1 LQGLASDL
9 VINAVKPFRHT
20 RVTFTIGPATESEAQ
35 LEAII
40 KAGANVVRLN
50 MAHADHAWVR
60 TIVARVREVSR
71 RLKKE
76 LAVMMDIKGPEIRTG
91 ARKEP
96 TQLAEGQVVD
106 VAGSEATPAEGGILL
121 IPTNYPKMI
130 AAVPVGGIVLVDNGL
145 IQLRVL
151 EQKPDRLR
159 CRVEQPG
166 PLGSRR
172 HINLPGVKVDLPAL
186 TDKDRADVAVGCE
199 VGVDY
204 YALSFVREAAD
215 VLALR
220 TLLAQHESKAL
231 IVSKIEDQSAIEHLG
246 SILQATDA
254 LMVARGDLGIEIP
267 YETLPLVQRKAVAM
281 AIAARKPV
289 IVATHM
295 LESMIQAPVPTR
307 AEVTDVSNAVLEMAD
322 SVMLSGETTTGKHP
336 IRCVDV
342 MTRIAVTT
350 EHELPRVLSPE
361 QPNETPKVKLL
372 RAAAGL
378 AQDLGN
384 TGIIAFTRN
393 GDVPRTLASLRP
405 IGCPIYAFMEEEH
418 VHRKMSLLWGVES
431 FQMKFEPKAEDN
443 ITLALIRLRD
453 EGHAVPGQMLVIV
466 TNVILGPTVID
477 SVQLRAVPALEAPKG

>member
-1 LQGLASDL
+1 MASDL
-9 VINAVKPFRHT
+9 LIKDVKPFRHT
-20 RVTFTIGPATESEAQ
+20 RITFTIGPATESEAQ

-60 TIVARVREVSR
+60 AIVARVREVSL

-91 ARKEP
+91 ARKES
-96 TQLAEGQVVD
+96 TQLIIDQIVD
-106 VAGSEATPAEGGILL
+106 VTGSETAQSEGDILV

-130 AAVPVGGIVLVDNGL
+130 AAVPVGGVVLVDNGL

-151 EQKPDRLR
+151 EQRKDRLR
-159 CRVEQPG
+159 CKVEQPG

-199 VGVDY
+199 VGVDF

-215 VLALR
+215 VHALR
-220 TLLAQHESKAL
+220 ALLAQHSSHAH
-231 IVSKIEDQSAIEHLG
+231 IISKIEDQSAIAHLG
-246 SILQATDA
+246 SILEATDA

-267 YETLPLVQRKAVAM
+267 YETLPLVQRQAVAM
-281 AIAARKPV
+281 AIARRKPV

-295 LESMIQAPVPTR
+295 LESMIHAPVPTR

-342 MTRIAVTT
+342 MTRIATTT
-350 EHELPRVLSPE
+350 ERELPRVLSAE
-361 QPNETPKVKLL
+361 QLNETAKVKLL

-393 GDVPRTLASLRP
+393 GDVPRTLSSLRT
-405 IGCPIYAFMEEEH
+405 IGCPIYAFMEEIA

-443 ITLALIRLRD
+443 ITLALERLRD
-453 EGHAVPGQMLVIV
+453 EGLCEPGQVLVIV

-477 SVQLRAVPALEAPKG
+477 SVQLRAVPAR

>member
-1 LQGLASDL
+1 MKS
-9 VINAVKPFRHT
+9 FRHT
-20 RVTFTIGPATESEAQ
+20 RITFTIGPATESEAQ

-40 KAGANVVRLN
+40 NAGANVVRLN

-60 TIVARVREVSR
+60 KTVERVRMVSKR
-71 RLKKE
+71 MKKE
-76 LAVMMDIKGPEIRTG
+76 LGVMMDIKGPEIRTG
-91 ARKEP
+91 ARTES
-96 TQLAEGQVVD
+96 TQLTTGQLVD
-106 VAGSEATPAEGGILL
+106 VTGSEDAKADGDVLV

-130 AAVPVGGIVLVDNGL
+130 TAVPVGGIVLVDNGL

-151 EQKPDRLR
+151 EQKADRLR
-159 CRVEQPG
+159 CKVEQPG

-199 VGVDY
+199 VGVDF

-215 VLALR
+215 VDSLR
-220 TLLAQHESKAL
+220 RLLLEHHSKAQ
-231 IVSKIEDQSAIEHLG
+231 IISKIEDQSAIEHLG
-246 SILQATDA
+246 SILNATDA

-267 YETLPLVQRKAVAM
+267 YETLPLIQRKAVAM
-281 AIAARKPV
+281 AIACRKPV

-295 LESMIQAPVPTR
+295 LESMIQNPVPTR
-307 AEVTDVSNAVLEMAD
+307 AEVTDVSNAVNEMAD

-336 IRCVDV
+336 IRCVEV
-342 MTRIAVTT
+342 MARIASTT
-350 EHELPRVLSPE
+350 EHELPRKLSAE
-361 QPNETPKVKLL
+361 QDNETPKIKLL

-393 GDVPRTLASLRP
+393 GDVPRTLSSLRAV
-405 IGCPIYAFMEEEH
+405 GCPIYAFMEEEA

-431 FQMKFEPKAEDN
+431 FQVKFQPKAEDN

-453 EGHAVPGQMLVIV
+453 EGLCVPGQVLVIV

-477 SVQLRAVPALEAPKG
+477 SVQLRAVPPIEAPGA

>member
-1 LQGLASDL
+1 MKS
-9 VINAVKPFRHT
+9 FRHT
-20 RVTFTIGPATESEAQ
+20 RITFTIGPATESEAQ

-40 KAGANVVRLN
+40 NAGANVVRLN

-60 TIVARVREVSR
+60 KTVERVRMVSKR
-71 RLKKE
+71 MKKE
-76 LAVMMDIKGPEIRTG
+76 LGVMMDIKGPEIRTG
-91 ARKEP
+91 ARTES
-96 TQLAEGQVVD
+96 TQLTTGQLVD
-106 VAGSEATPAEGGILL
+106 VTGSEDAKADGDVLV

-130 AAVPVGGIVLVDNGL
+130 TAVPVGGIVLVDNGL

-151 EQKPDRLR
+151 EQKADRLR
-159 CRVEQPG
+159 CKVEQPG

-199 VGVDY
+199 VGVDF

-215 VLALR
+215 VDSLR
-220 TLLAQHESKAL
+220 RLLLEHHSKAQ
-231 IVSKIEDQSAIEHLG
+231 IISKIEDQSAIEHLG
-246 SILQATDA
+246 SILNATDA

-267 YETLPLVQRKAVAM
+267 YETLPLIQRKAVAM
-281 AIAARKPV
+281 AIACRKPV

-295 LESMIQAPVPTR
+295 LESMIQNPVPTR
-307 AEVTDVSNAVLEMAD
+307 AEVTDVSNAVNEMAD

-336 IRCVDV
+336 IRCVEV
-342 MTRIAVTT
+342 MARIASTT
-350 EHELPRVLSPE
+350 EHELPRKLSAE
-361 QPNETPKVKLL
+361 QDNETPKIKLL

-393 GDVPRTLASLRP
+393 GDVPRTLSSLRAV
-405 IGCPIYAFMEEEH
+405 GCPIYAFMEEEA

-431 FQMKFEPKAEDN
+431 FQVKFQPKAEDN

-453 EGHAVPGQMLVIV
+453 EGLCVPGQVLVIV

-477 SVQLRAVPALEAPKG
+477 SVQLRAVPAPEAKKG

>member
-1 LQGLASDL
+1 
-9 VINAVKPFRHT
+9 VKPFRHT
-20 RVTFTIGPATESEAQ
+20 RITFTIGPATESEAQ

-60 TIVARVREVSR
+60 TIVARVREVSLR
-71 RLKKE
+71 MKHE
-76 LAVMMDIKGPEIRTG
+76 MAVMMDIKGPEIRTG

-96 TQLAEGQVVD
+96 TQLVVDQVVD
-106 VAGSEATPAEGGILL
+106 VTGSDAAQAEGEILV

-130 AAVPVGGIVLVDNGL
+130 TAVPVGGVVLVDNGL

-151 EQKPDRLR
+151 EQQKDRLR
-159 CRVEQPG
+159 CKVEQPG

-199 VGVDY
+199 VGVDF

-215 VLALR
+215 VHALR
-220 TLLAQHESKAL
+220 ALLAEHKSDAH
-231 IVSKIEDQSAIEHLG
+231 IISKIEDQSAIAHLG
-246 SILQATDA
+246 SILEATDA

-267 YETLPLVQRKAVAM
+267 YETLPQVQRQAVAM
-281 AIAARKPV
+281 AIARRKPV

-342 MTRIAVTT
+342 MTRIATTT
-350 EHELPRVLSPE
+350 ERELPRVLSAE
-361 QPNETPKVKLL
+361 QLNETPKVKLL

-393 GDVPRTLASLRP
+393 GDVPRTLSSLRA
-405 IGCPIYAFMEEEH
+405 IGCPIYAFMEDMP

-431 FQMKFEPKAEDN
+431 FRMKFEPKAEDN
-443 ITLALIRLRD
+443 ITLALARLRD
-453 EGHAVPGQMLVIV
+453 EGLCEPGQVLVIV

-477 SVQLRAVPALEAPKG
+477 SVQLRAVPAF

>member
-1 LQGLASDL
+1 M
-9 VINAVKPFRHT
+9 KPFRHT

-60 TIVARVREVSR
+60 TIVARVRDVSR
-71 RLKKE
+71 RLKRE

-96 TQLAEGQVVD
+96 TQLNVDQLVD
-106 VAGSEATPAEGGILL
+106 VTGSDAAPADGDVLV

-130 AAVPVGGIVLVDNGL
+130 TAVPVGGVVLVDNGL

-151 EQKPDRLR
+151 EQRPDRLR
-159 CRVEQPG
+159 CKVEQPG

-199 VGVDY
+199 VGVDF

-215 VLALR
+215 VHALR
-220 TLLAQHESKAL
+220 SLLAQHDSKAH
-231 IVSKIEDQSAIEHLG
+231 IISKIEDQSAIVHLG
-246 SILQATDA
+246 DILEATDA

-281 AIAARKPV
+281 AIARRKPV

-336 IRCVDV
+336 IRCVEV
-342 MTRIAVTT
+342 MTRIATTT
-350 EHELPRVLSPE
+350 EQELPRVLSPE
-361 QPNETPKVKLL
+361 QAHESAKIKLL

-393 GDVPRTLASLRP
+393 GDVPRSLSSLRAV
-405 IGCPIYAFMEEEH
+405 GCPIYAFMEETH

-453 EGHAVPGQMLVIV
+453 EGLAVPGQMLVIV
-466 TNVILGPTVID
+466 TNVILGPSVID

>member
-1 LQGLASDL
+1 MKS
-9 VINAVKPFRHT
+9 FRHT
-20 RVTFTIGPATESEAQ
+20 RITFTIGPATESEAN

-40 KAGANVVRLN
+40 KAGADVVRLN

-60 TIVARVREVSR
+60 ATVARVRKVSQ
-71 RLKKE
+71 KVGKE

-91 ARKEP
+91 ARTEP
-96 TQLAEGQVVD
+96 TQLATNQLVD
-106 VAGSEATPAEGGILL
+106 VTGSETAKAEGDILV

-130 AAVPVGGIVLVDNGL
+130 SAVPVGGVVLVDNGL

-159 CRVEQPG
+159 CKVEQPG

-199 VGVDY
+199 VGVDF

-215 VLALR
+215 VDALR
-220 TLLAQHESKAL
+220 ALLLEHHSKAH
-231 IVSKIEDQSAIEHLG
+231 IIAKIEDQSAIEHLG
-246 SILQATDA
+246 DILRATDA

-267 YETLPLVQRKAVAM
+267 YETLPLIQRKAVAM

-295 LESMIQAPVPTR
+295 LESMIQNPVPTR
-307 AEVTDVSNAVLEMAD
+307 AEVTDISNAVLELAD

-336 IRCVDV
+336 IRCVEV
-342 MTRIAVTT
+342 MSRIASTT
-350 EHELPRVLSPE
+350 ERELPVVLSPE
-361 QPNETPKVKLL
+361 QPNETPKIKLL

-384 TGIIAFTRN
+384 AGIIAFTRN
-393 GDVPRTLASLRP
+393 GDVPRTLSSLRAAGSP
-405 IGCPIYAFMEEEH
+405 IFAFMEEEA
-418 VHRKMSLLWGVES
+418 VHRKMSLLWGVSS
-431 FQMKFEPKAEDN
+431 FQMPFSPMADEN
-443 ITLALIRLRD
+443 ITAALVRLRN
-453 EGHAVPGQMLVIV
+453 EGFCQPGEVLVIV
-466 TNVILGPTVID
+466 TNVILGPQVID
-477 SVQLRAVPALEAPKG
+477 SVQLRAVPPPEGTELS

>member
-1 LQGLASDL
+1 
-9 VINAVKPFRHT
+9 VKPFRHT

-50 MAHADHAWVR
+50 MAHADHTWVR
-60 TIVARVREVSR
+60 TIVARVREVSVR
-71 RLKKE
+71 MKKE

-91 ARKEP
+91 ARQDP
-96 TQLAEGQVVD
+96 AQLVVD
-106 VAGSEATPAEGGILL
+106 QLVDVTGSDTAPAAGDVLV

-130 AAVPVGGIVLVDNGL
+130 TAVPVGGVVLVDNGL

-151 EQKPDRLR
+151 EQRPDRLR
-159 CRVEQPG
+159 CKVEQPG

-199 VGVDY
+199 VGVDF

-215 VLALR
+215 VHALR
-220 TLLAQHESKAL
+220 ALLAQHKSDAH
-231 IVSKIEDQSAIEHLG
+231 IISKIEDQSAIAHLG
-246 SILQATDA
+246 SILEATDA

-267 YETLPLVQRKAVAM
+267 YETLPQVQRQAVAM
-281 AIAARKPV
+281 AIARRKPV

-295 LESMIQAPVPTR
+295 LESMIHAPVPTR

-342 MTRIAVTT
+342 MTRIATTT
-350 EHELPRVLSPE
+350 ERELPRKLSDE
-361 QPNETPKVKLL
+361 QLNETPKIKLL

-393 GDVPRTLASLRP
+393 GDVPRTLSSLRA
-405 IGCPIYAFMEEEH
+405 IGCPIYAFMEETH

-443 ITLALIRLRD
+443 ITLALARLRD
-453 EGHAVPGQMLVIV
+453 EGLAEPGQVLVIV
-466 TNVILGPTVID
+466 TNVILGPSVID
-477 SVQLRAVPALEAPKG
+477 SVQLRAVPAF

>member
-1 LQGLASDL
+1 M
-9 VINAVKPFRHT
+9 KPFRHT

-60 TIVARVREVSR
+60 TIVARVRDVSR

-91 ARKEP
+91 ARQDP
-96 TQLAEGQVVD
+96 AQLVVD
-106 VAGSEATPAEGGILL
+106 QLVDVTGSDTAPAAGDVLV

-130 AAVPVGGIVLVDNGL
+130 TAVPVGGVVLVDNGL

-151 EQKPDRLR
+151 EQRPDRLR
-159 CRVEQPG
+159 CKVEQPG

-199 VGVDY
+199 VGVDF

-215 VLALR
+215 VHALR
-220 TLLAQHESKAL
+220 GLLAQHDSKAH
-231 IVSKIEDQSAIEHLG
+231 IISKIEDQSAIAHLG
-246 SILQATDA
+246 DILEATDA

-267 YETLPLVQRKAVAM
+267 YETLPQVQRQAVAM
-281 AIAARKPV
+281 AIARRKPV

-295 LESMIQAPVPTR
+295 LESMIHAPVPTR

-336 IRCVDV
+336 IRCVEV
-342 MTRIAVTT
+342 MTRIATTT
-350 EHELPRVLSPE
+350 ERELPRKLSDE
-361 QPNETPKVKLL
+361 QLNETPKIKLL

-393 GDVPRTLASLRP
+393 GDVPRTLSSLRA
-405 IGCPIYAFMEEEH
+405 IGCPIYAFMEETH

-443 ITLALIRLRD
+443 ITLALARLRD
-453 EGHAVPGQMLVIV
+453 EGLAEPGQVLVIV
-466 TNVILGPTVID
+466 TNVILGPSVID
-477 SVQLRAVPALEAPKG
+477 SVQLRAVPAF

>member
-1 LQGLASDL
+1 M
-9 VINAVKPFRHT
+9 KPFRHT

-50 MAHADHAWVR
+50 MAHADHTWVR
-60 TIVARVREVSR
+60 TIVARVREVSVR
-71 RLKKE
+71 MKKE

-91 ARKEP
+91 ARQDP
-96 TQLAEGQVVD
+96 AQLVVD
-106 VAGSEATPAEGGILL
+106 QLVDVTGSDTAPAARDVLV

-130 AAVPVGGIVLVDNGL
+130 TAVPVGGVVLVDNGL

-151 EQKPDRLR
+151 EQRPDRLR
-159 CRVEQPG
+159 CKVEQPG

-199 VGVDY
+199 VGVDF

-215 VLALR
+215 VHALR
-220 TLLAQHESKAL
+220 ALLAQHDSKAH
-231 IVSKIEDQSAIEHLG
+231 IISKIEDQSAIAHLG
-246 SILQATDA
+246 DILEATDA

-267 YETLPLVQRKAVAM
+267 YETLPLVQRQAVAM
-281 AIAARKPV
+281 AIARRKPV

-295 LESMIQAPVPTR
+295 LESMIHAPVPTR

-342 MTRIAVTT
+342 MTRIATTT
-350 EHELPRVLSPE
+350 ERELPRVLSAE
-361 QPNETPKVKLL
+361 QLNETAKVKLL

-393 GDVPRTLASLRP
+393 GDVPRTLSSLRA
-405 IGCPIYAFMEEEH
+405 IGCPIFAFMEETH

-443 ITLALIRLRD
+443 ITLALQRLRD
-453 EGHAVPGQMLVIV
+453 EGLCEPGQVLVIV

-477 SVQLRAVPALEAPKG
+477 SVQLRAVPAR

>member
-1 LQGLASDL
+1 
-9 VINAVKPFRHT
+9 VKPFRHT
-20 RVTFTIGPATESEAQ
+20 RITFTIGPATESEAQ

-96 TQLAEGQVVD
+96 TQLAIDQVVD
-106 VAGSEATPAEGGILL
+106 VTGSEAAQSEGGILV

-130 AAVPVGGIVLVDNGL
+130 TAVPVGGVVLVDNGL

-151 EQKPDRLR
+151 EQQKDRLR
-159 CRVEQPG
+159 CKVEQPG

-199 VGVDY
+199 VGVDF

-215 VLALR
+215 VHALR
-220 TLLAQHESKAL
+220 ALLAQHESNAH
-231 IVSKIEDQSAIEHLG
+231 IISKIEDQSAIAHLG
-246 SILQATDA
+246 SILEATDA

-267 YETLPLVQRKAVAM
+267 YETLPLVQRQAVAM
-281 AIAARKPV
+281 AIARRKPV

-295 LESMIQAPVPTR
+295 LESMIHAPVPTR

-342 MTRIAVTT
+342 MTRIATTT
-350 EHELPRVLSPE
+350 ERELPRVLSAE
-361 QPNETPKVKLL
+361 QLNETPKVKLL

-393 GDVPRTLASLRP
+393 GDVPRTLSSLRAV
-405 IGCPIYAFMEEEH
+405 GCPIYAFMEETH

-443 ITLALIRLRD
+443 ITLALARLRD
-453 EGHAVPGQMLVIV
+453 EGLCEPGQVLVIV

-477 SVQLRAVPALEAPKG
+477 SVQLRAVPAR

>member
-1 LQGLASDL
+1 MKS
-9 VINAVKPFRHT
+9 FRHT
-20 RVTFTIGPATESEAQ
+20 RITFTIGPATESEAQ
-35 LEAII
+35 LEAMIN
-40 KAGANVVRLN
+40 AGANVVRLN

-60 TIVARVREVSR
+60 QTVERVRMVSKR
-71 RLKKE
+71 MKKE
-76 LAVMMDIKGPEIRTG
+76 LGVMMDIKGPEIRTG
-91 ARKEP
+91 ARSES
-96 TQLAEGQVVD
+96 TQLTTGQLVD
-106 VAGSEATPAEGGILL
+106 VTSSESTKADGDVLV

-130 AAVPVGGIVLVDNGL
+130 TAVPVGGIVLVDNGL

-151 EQKPDRLR
+151 EQKADRLR
-159 CRVEQPG
+159 CKVEQPG

-199 VGVDY
+199 VGVDF

-215 VLALR
+215 VDSLR
-220 TLLAQHESKAL
+220 RLLLEHHSKAH
-231 IVSKIEDQSAIEHLG
+231 IISKIEDQSAIEHLG
-246 SILQATDA
+246 SILNATDA

-267 YETLPLVQRKAVAM
+267 YETLPLIQRKAVAM
-281 AIAARKPV
+281 AIACRKPV

-295 LESMIQAPVPTR
+295 LESMIQNPVPTR
-307 AEVTDVSNAVLEMAD
+307 AEVTDVSNAVNEMAD

-336 IRCVDV
+336 IRCVEV
-342 MTRIAVTT
+342 MARIASTT
-350 EHELPRVLSPE
+350 EHELPRKLSAE
-361 QPNETPKVKLL
+361 QDNETPKIKLL

-393 GDVPRTLASLRP
+393 GDVPRTLSSLRAV
-405 IGCPIYAFMEEEH
+405 GCPIYAFMEEEA

-431 FQMKFEPKAEDN
+431 FQVKFQPKAEDN
-443 ITLALIRLRD
+443 ITLALERLRD
-453 EGHAVPGQMLVIV
+453 EGHCVPGQVLVIV

-477 SVQLRAVPALEAPKG
+477 SVQLRAVPPIEAPGA

>member
-1 LQGLASDL
+1 M
-9 VINAVKPFRHT
+9 IN
-20 RVTFTIGPATESEAQ
+20 
-35 LEAII
+35 
-40 KAGANVVRLN
+40 AGANVVRLN

-60 TIVARVREVSR
+60 QTVERVRMVSKR
-71 RLKKE
+71 MKKE
-76 LAVMMDIKGPEIRTG
+76 LGVMMDIKGPEIRTG
-91 ARKEP
+91 ARSES
-96 TQLAEGQVVD
+96 TQLTTGQLVD
-106 VAGSEATPAEGGILL
+106 VTSSESTKADGDVLV

-130 AAVPVGGIVLVDNGL
+130 TAVPVGGIVLVDNGL

-151 EQKPDRLR
+151 EQKADRLR
-159 CRVEQPG
+159 CKVEQPG

-199 VGVDY
+199 VGVDF

-215 VLALR
+215 VDSLR
-220 TLLAQHESKAL
+220 RLLLEHHSKAH
-231 IVSKIEDQSAIEHLG
+231 IISKIEDQSAIEHLG
-246 SILQATDA
+246 SILNATDA

-267 YETLPLVQRKAVAM
+267 YETLPLIQRKAVAM
-281 AIAARKPV
+281 AIACRKPV

-295 LESMIQAPVPTR
+295 LESMIQNPVPTR
-307 AEVTDVSNAVLEMAD
+307 AEVTDVSNAVNEMAD

-336 IRCVDV
+336 IRCVEV
-342 MTRIAVTT
+342 MARIASTT
-350 EHELPRVLSPE
+350 EHELPRKLSAE
-361 QPNETPKVKLL
+361 QDNETPKIKLL

-393 GDVPRTLASLRP
+393 GDVPRTLSSLRAV
-405 IGCPIYAFMEEEH
+405 GCPIYAFMEEEA

-431 FQMKFEPKAEDN
+431 FQVKFQPKAEDN
-443 ITLALIRLRD
+443 ITLALERLRD
-453 EGHAVPGQMLVIV
+453 EGHCVPGQVLVIV

-477 SVQLRAVPALEAPKG
+477 SVQLRAVPPIEAPGA

>member
-1 LQGLASDL
+1 MKS
-9 VINAVKPFRHT
+9 FRHT
-20 RVTFTIGPATESEAQ
+20 RITFTIGPATESEAQ

-40 KAGANVVRLN
+40 TAGADVVRLN
-50 MAHADHAWVR
+50 MAHADHEWVR
-60 TIVARVREVSR
+60 KTVERVRKVSR
-71 RLKKE
+71 KMKKD

-91 ARKEP
+91 ARMESV
-96 TQLAEGQVVD
+96 QLSTGQTVDVTGSDAAKAEGD
-106 VAGSEATPAEGGILL
+106 ILV

-130 AAVPVGGIVLVDNGL
+130 TAVPVGGIVLVDNGL

-151 EQKPDRLR
+151 EQRIDRLR
-159 CRVEQPG
+159 CKVEQPG

-186 TDKDRADVAVGCE
+186 TDKDRADIAVGCE
-199 VGVDY
+199 VGVDF

-215 VLALR
+215 VDTLR
-220 TLLAQHESKAL
+220 RVLLEHHSKAH
-231 IVSKIEDQSAIEHLG
+231 IISKIEDQSAIEHLG
-246 SILQATDA
+246 SILNATDA

-267 YETLPLVQRKAVAM
+267 YETLPLIQRKAVAM
-281 AIAARKPV
+281 AIACRKPV

-295 LESMIQAPVPTR
+295 LESMIQNPVPTR

-336 IRCVDV
+336 IRCVEV
-342 MTRIAVTT
+342 MARIASTT
-350 EHELPRVLSPE
+350 ENELARKLSLE

-393 GDVPRTLASLRP
+393 GDVPRTLSSLRAA
-405 IGCPIYAFMEEEH
+405 GCPIYAFGEEEH
-418 VHRKMSLLWGVES
+418 VHRKMSLLWGVSS
-431 FQMKFEPKAEDN
+431 FLVKFSPKAEDN
-443 ITLALIRLRD
+443 ITTALIRLRD
-453 EGHAVPGQMLVIV
+453 EGLCVPGQVLVIV
-466 TNVILGPTVID
+466 TNVILGPQVID
-477 SVQLRAVPALEAPKG
+477 SVQLRAVPAIEKPTV

>member
-1 LQGLASDL
+1 
-9 VINAVKPFRHT
+9 VKPFRHT

-50 MAHADHAWVR
+50 MAHADHTWVR
-60 TIVARVREVSR
+60 TIVARVREVSVR
-71 RLKKE
+71 MKKE

-91 ARKEP
+91 ARQDP
-96 TQLAEGQVVD
+96 AQLVVD
-106 VAGSEATPAEGGILL
+106 QLVDVTGSDTAPAAGDVLV

-130 AAVPVGGIVLVDNGL
+130 TAVPVGGVVLVDNGL

-151 EQKPDRLR
+151 EQRPDRLR
-159 CRVEQPG
+159 CKVEQPG

-199 VGVDY
+199 VGVDF

-215 VLALR
+215 VHALR
-220 TLLAQHESKAL
+220 ALLAQHKSDAH
-231 IVSKIEDQSAIEHLG
+231 IISKIEDQSAIAHLG
-246 SILQATDA
+246 DILEATDA

-267 YETLPLVQRKAVAM
+267 YETLPQVQRQAVAM
-281 AIAARKPV
+281 AIACRKPV

-295 LESMIQAPVPTR
+295 LESMIHAPVPTR

-336 IRCVDV
+336 IRCVEV
-342 MTRIAVTT
+342 MTRIATTT
-350 EHELPRVLSPE
+350 ERELPRKLSDE
-361 QPNETPKVKLL
+361 QLNETPKVKLL

-393 GDVPRTLASLRP
+393 GDVPRTLSSLRA
-405 IGCPIYAFMEEEH
+405 IGCPIYAFMEETH

-443 ITLALIRLRD
+443 ITLALARLRD
-453 EGHAVPGQMLVIV
+453 EGLAEPGQVLVIV
-466 TNVILGPTVID
+466 TNVILGPSVID
-477 SVQLRAVPALEAPKG
+477 SVQLRAVPAF

>member
-1 LQGLASDL
+1 MKS
-9 VINAVKPFRHT
+9 FRHT
-20 RVTFTIGPATESEAQ
+20 RITFTIGPATESEAQ

-40 KAGANVVRLN
+40 NAGANVVRLN

-60 TIVARVREVSR
+60 ATVERVRLVSR
-71 RLKKE
+71 RMKKE

-91 ARKEP
+91 ARKES
-96 TQLAEGQVVD
+96 TQLTVGQVVD
-106 VAGSEATPAEGGILL
+106 VTGSDTALAEGEILV
-121 IPTNYPKMI
+121 IPTNYPRMI
-130 AAVPVGGIVLVDNGL
+130 SAVPVGGVVLVDNGL

-151 EQKPDRLR
+151 EQKKDRLR
-159 CRVEQPG
+159 CKVEQPG

-199 VGVDY
+199 VGVDFF
-204 YALSFVREAAD
+204 ALSFVREAAD
-215 VLALR
+215 VDSLRALL
-220 TLLAQHESKAL
+220 TQHASKAH
-231 IVSKIEDQSAIEHLG
+231 IISKIEDQSAIEHLG
-246 SILQATDA
+246 SILEATDA

-267 YETLPLVQRKAVAM
+267 YETLPLIQRRAVAM
-281 AIAARKPV
+281 AIACRKPV

-295 LESMIQAPVPTR
+295 LESMIQNPVPTR

-336 IRCVDV
+336 IRCVEV
-342 MTRIAVTT
+342 MKRIAKTT
-350 EHELPRVLSPE
+350 ENELPRVLSAE

-378 AQDLGN
+378 AQDLGH

-393 GDVPRTLASLRP
+393 GDVPRTLSSLRAV
-405 IGCPIYAFMEEEH
+405 GCPIYAFMEEEH

-431 FQMKFEPKAEDN
+431 FQTKFEPKAEDN

-453 EGHAVPGQMLVIV
+453 EGHCVPGQMLVIV
-466 TNVILGPTVID
+466 TNVILGPSVID
-477 SVQLRAVPALEAPKG
+477 SVQLRIVPSIEAPKV

>member
-1 LQGLASDL
+1 
-9 VINAVKPFRHT
+9 VKPFRHT

-50 MAHADHAWVR
+50 MAHADHTWVR
-60 TIVARVREVSR
+60 TIVARVREVSVR
-71 RLKKE
+71 MKKE

-91 ARKEP
+91 ARQDP
-96 TQLAEGQVVD
+96 AQLVVD
-106 VAGSEATPAEGGILL
+106 QLVDVTGSDTAPAARDVLV

-130 AAVPVGGIVLVDNGL
+130 TAVPVGGVVLVDNGL

-151 EQKPDRLR
+151 EQRPDRLR
-159 CRVEQPG
+159 CKVEQPG

-199 VGVDY
+199 VGVDF

-215 VLALR
+215 VHALR
-220 TLLAQHESKAL
+220 ALLAQHDSKAH
-231 IVSKIEDQSAIEHLG
+231 IISKIEDQSAIAHLG
-246 SILQATDA
+246 DILEATDA

-267 YETLPLVQRKAVAM
+267 YETLPQVQRQAVAM
-281 AIAARKPV
+281 AIARRKPV

-295 LESMIQAPVPTR
+295 LESMIHAPVPTR

-342 MTRIAVTT
+342 MTRIATTT
-350 EHELPRVLSPE
+350 ERELPRKLSDE
-361 QPNETPKVKLL
+361 QLNETPKIKLL

-393 GDVPRTLASLRP
+393 GDVPRTLSSLRA
-405 IGCPIYAFMEEEH
+405 IGCPIYAFMEETH

-443 ITLALIRLRD
+443 ITLALARLRD
-453 EGHAVPGQMLVIV
+453 EGLAEPGQVLVIV
-466 TNVILGPTVID
+466 TNVILGPSVID
-477 SVQLRAVPALEAPKG
+477 SVQLRAVSAF

>member
-1 LQGLASDL
+1 MKS
-9 VINAVKPFRHT
+9 FRHT
-20 RVTFTIGPATESEAQ
+20 RITFTIGPATESEAQ

-40 KAGANVVRLN
+40 NAGANVVRLN

-60 TIVARVREVSR
+60 ATVERVRKVSLR
-71 RLKKE
+71 MKKE
-76 LAVMMDIKGPEIRTG
+76 LGVMMDIKGPEIRTG
-91 ARKEP
+91 SRKEA
-96 TQLAEGQVVD
+96 TQLTVGQLVD
-106 VAGSEATPAEGGILL
+106 VTGSDTALADGEILV

-130 AAVPVGGIVLVDNGL
+130 SAVPVGGVVLVDNGL

-151 EQKPDRLR
+151 EQKKDRLR
-159 CRVEQPG
+159 CKVEQPG

-199 VGVDY
+199 VGVDF

-215 VLALR
+215 VYALR
-220 TLLAQHESKAL
+220 TLLAQHESKAH
-231 IVSKIEDQSAIEHLG
+231 IISKIEDQSAIEHLG
-246 SILQATDA
+246 SILEATD
-254 LMVARGDLGIEIP
+254 
-267 YETLPLVQRKAVAM
+267 
-281 AIAARKPV
+281 V

-295 LESMIQAPVPTR
+295 LESMIQNPVPTR

-336 IRCVDV
+336 IRCVEV
-342 MTRIAVTT
+342 MKRIAKTT
-350 EHELPRVLSPE
+350 ENELPRVLSPE
-361 QPNETPKVKLL
+361 QPNETPKIKLL

-378 AQDLGN
+378 AQDLGH

-393 GDVPRTLASLRP
+393 GDVPRTLSSLRTV
-405 IGCPIYAFMEEEH
+405 GCPIYAFMEEEH

-453 EGHAVPGQMLVIV
+453 EGYCVPGQMLVIV

-477 SVQLRAVPALEAPKG
+477 SVQLRSVPPIEAPKA

>member
-1 LQGLASDL
+1 
-9 VINAVKPFRHT
+9 VKPFRHT

-50 MAHADHAWVR
+50 MAHADHTWVR
-60 TIVARVREVSR
+60 TIVARVREVSVR
-71 RLKKE
+71 MKKE

-91 ARKEP
+91 ARQDP
-96 TQLAEGQVVD
+96 AQLVVD
-106 VAGSEATPAEGGILL
+106 QLVDVTGSDTAPAAGDVLV

-130 AAVPVGGIVLVDNGL
+130 TAVPVGGVVLVDNGL

-151 EQKPDRLR
+151 EQRPDRLR
-159 CRVEQPG
+159 CKVEQPG

-199 VGVDY
+199 VGVDF

-215 VLALR
+215 VHALR
-220 TLLAQHESKAL
+220 GLLAQHDSKAH
-231 IVSKIEDQSAIEHLG
+231 IISKIEDQSAIAHLG
-246 SILQATDA
+246 DILEATDA

-267 YETLPLVQRKAVAM
+267 YETLPQVQRQAVAM
-281 AIAARKPV
+281 AIARRKPV

-295 LESMIQAPVPTR
+295 LESMIHAPVPTR

-342 MTRIAVTT
+342 MTRIATTT
-350 EHELPRVLSPE
+350 ERELPRKLSDE
-361 QPNETPKVKLL
+361 QLNETPKIKLL

-393 GDVPRTLASLRP
+393 GDVPRTLSSLRA
-405 IGCPIYAFMEEEH
+405 IGCPIYAFMEETH

-443 ITLALIRLRD
+443 ITLALARLRD
-453 EGHAVPGQMLVIV
+453 EGLAEPGQVLVIV
-466 TNVILGPTVID
+466 TNVILGPSVID
-477 SVQLRAVPALEAPKG
+477 SVQLRAVPAF

>member
-1 LQGLASDL
+1 M
-9 VINAVKPFRHT
+9 KPFRHT

-50 MAHADHAWVR
+50 MAHADHTWVR
-60 TIVARVREVSR
+60 TIVARVREVSVR
-71 RLKKE
+71 MKKE

-91 ARKEP
+91 ARQDP
-96 TQLAEGQVVD
+96 AQLVVD
-106 VAGSEATPAEGGILL
+106 QLVDVTGSDTAPAARDVLV

-130 AAVPVGGIVLVDNGL
+130 TAVPVGGVVLVDNGL

-151 EQKPDRLR
+151 EQRPDRLR
-159 CRVEQPG
+159 CKVEQPG

-199 VGVDY
+199 VGVDF

-215 VLALR
+215 VHALR
-220 TLLAQHESKAL
+220 ALLAQHDSKAH
-231 IVSKIEDQSAIEHLG
+231 IISKIEDQSAIAHLG
-246 SILQATDA
+246 DILEATDA

-267 YETLPLVQRKAVAM
+267 YETLPQVQRQAVAM
-281 AIAARKPV
+281 AIARRKPV

-295 LESMIQAPVPTR
+295 LESMIHAPVPTR

-342 MTRIAVTT
+342 MTRIATTT
-350 EHELPRVLSPE
+350 ERELPRKLSDE
-361 QPNETPKVKLL
+361 QLNETPKIKLL

-393 GDVPRTLASLRP
+393 GDVPRTLSSLRA
-405 IGCPIYAFMEEEH
+405 IGCPIYAFMEETH

-443 ITLALIRLRD
+443 ITLALARLRD
-453 EGHAVPGQMLVIV
+453 EGLAEPGQVLVIV
-466 TNVILGPTVID
+466 TNVILGPSVID
-477 SVQLRAVPALEAPKG
+477 SVQLRAVSAF

>member
-1 LQGLASDL
+1 MHRSASDL
-9 VINAVKPFRHT
+9 LIKGVKPFRHT
-20 RVTFTIGPATESEAQ
+20 RITFTIGPATESEAQ

-60 TIVARVREVSR
+60 TIVARVRDVSL

-91 ARKEP
+91 ARKES
-96 TQLAEGQVVD
+96 TQLLVDQIVDVTGSETAQAEGD
-106 VAGSEATPAEGGILL
+106 ILV

-130 AAVPVGGIVLVDNGL
+130 SAVPVGGVVLVDNGL

-151 EQKPDRLR
+151 EQKKDRLR
-159 CRVEQPG
+159 CKVEQPG

-199 VGVDY
+199 VGVDF

-215 VLALR
+215 VHALR
-220 TLLAQHESKAL
+220 TLLAQHESNAH
-231 IVSKIEDQSAIEHLG
+231 IISKIEDQSAIAHLG
-246 SILQATDA
+246 SILEATDA

-267 YETLPLVQRKAVAM
+267 YETLPLVQRQAVAM
-281 AIAARKPV
+281 AIARRKPV

-295 LESMIQAPVPTR
+295 LESMIHAPVPTR

-342 MTRIAVTT
+342 MTRIATTT
-350 EHELPRVLSPE
+350 ERELPRVLSAE
-361 QPNETPKVKLL
+361 QLNETAKVKLL

-393 GDVPRTLASLRP
+393 GDVPRTLSSLRA
-405 IGCPIYAFMEEEH
+405 IGCPIYAFMEEAH

-431 FQMKFEPKAEDN
+431 FQTKFEPKAEDN
-443 ITLALIRLRD
+443 ITLALERLRD
-453 EGHAVPGQMLVIV
+453 EGHAEPGQTLVIV

-477 SVQLRAVPALEAPKG
+477 SVQLRAVPAPEAKKG

>member
-1 LQGLASDL
+1 
-9 VINAVKPFRHT
+9 VKPFRHT
-20 RVTFTIGPATESEAQ
+20 RITFTIGPATESETQ

-60 TIVARVREVSR
+60 TIVARVREVSLR
-71 RLKKE
+71 MKRE

-96 TQLAEGQVVD
+96 THLAVDQFVDVTGSDAAQAEGD
-106 VAGSEATPAEGGILL
+106 ILV

-130 AAVPVGGIVLVDNGL
+130 TAVPVGGVVLVDNGL

-151 EQKPDRLR
+151 EQKKDRLR
-159 CRVEQPG
+159 CKVEQPG

-199 VGVDY
+199 VGVDF

-215 VLALR
+215 VHALR
-220 TLLAQHESKAL
+220 ALLAQHKSDAH
-231 IVSKIEDQSAIEHLG
+231 IISKIEDQSAIAHLG
-246 SILQATDA
+246 SILEATDA

-267 YETLPLVQRKAVAM
+267 YETLPQVQRQAVAM
-281 AIAARKPV
+281 AIARRKPV

-342 MTRIAVTT
+342 MTRIATTT
-350 EHELPRVLSPE
+350 ERELPRVLSAE
-361 QPNETPKVKLL
+361 QLNETPKVKLL

-393 GDVPRTLASLRP
+393 GDVPRTLSSLRA
-405 IGCPIYAFMEEEH
+405 IGCPIYAFMEEIH

-443 ITLALIRLRD
+443 ITLALARLRD
-453 EGHAVPGQMLVIV
+453 EGHCEPGQVLVIV

-477 SVQLRAVPALEAPKG
+477 SVQLRAVPAF

>member
-1 LQGLASDL
+1 
-9 VINAVKPFRHT
+9 VKPFRHT
-20 RVTFTIGPATESEAQ
+20 RITFTIGPATESEAQ

-60 TIVARVREVSR
+60 TIVARVREVSLR
-71 RLKKE
+71 MKHE
-76 LAVMMDIKGPEIRTG
+76 MAVMMDIKGPEIRTG

-96 TQLAEGQVVD
+96 TQLLVDQLVDVTGSDAAQAEGD
-106 VAGSEATPAEGGILL
+106 ILV

-130 AAVPVGGIVLVDNGL
+130 TAVPVGGVVLVDNGL

-151 EQKPDRLR
+151 EQKKDRLR
-159 CRVEQPG
+159 CKVEQPG

-199 VGVDY
+199 VGVDF

-215 VLALR
+215 VHALR
-220 TLLAQHESKAL
+220 DLLAQHKSDAH
-231 IVSKIEDQSAIEHLG
+231 IISKIEDQSAIAHLG
-246 SILQATDA
+246 SILEATDA

-267 YETLPLVQRKAVAM
+267 YETLPQVQRQAVAM
-281 AIAARKPV
+281 AIARRKPV

-295 LESMIQAPVPTR
+295 LESMIHAPVPTR

-342 MTRIAVTT
+342 MTRIATTT
-350 EHELPRVLSPE
+350 ERELPRVLSAE
-361 QPNETPKVKLL
+361 QLNETPKVKLL

-393 GDVPRTLASLRP
+393 GDVPRTLSSLRA
-405 IGCPIYAFMEEEH
+405 IGCPIYAFMEDMP

-431 FQMKFEPKAEDN
+431 FRMKFEPKAEDN
-443 ITLALIRLRD
+443 ITLALARLRD
-453 EGHAVPGQMLVIV
+453 EGLCEPGQVLVIV

-477 SVQLRAVPALEAPKG
+477 SVQLRAVPAF

>member
-1 LQGLASDL
+1 M
-9 VINAVKPFRHT
+9 KPFRHT

-60 TIVARVREVSR
+60 TIVARVRDVSR

-91 ARKEP
+91 ARKEA
-96 TQLAEGQVVD
+96 TQLSVDQIVD
-106 VAGSEATPAEGGILL
+106 VTGSETAPADGDVLV

-130 AAVPVGGIVLVDNGL
+130 TAVPVGGVVLVDNGL

-151 EQKPDRLR
+151 EQRPDRLR
-159 CRVEQPG
+159 CKVEQPG

-199 VGVDY
+199 VGVDF

-215 VLALR
+215 VHALR
-220 TLLAQHESKAL
+220 GLLAQHDSKAH
-231 IVSKIEDQSAIEHLG
+231 IISKIEDQSAIVHLG
-246 SILQATDA
+246 DILEATDA

-281 AIAARKPV
+281 AIARRKPV

-342 MTRIAVTT
+342 MTRIATTT
-350 EHELPRVLSPE
+350 ERELPRVLSAE
-361 QPNETPKVKLL
+361 QLNETAKVKLL

-393 GDVPRTLASLRP
+393 GDVPRTLSSLRA
-405 IGCPIYAFMEEEH
+405 IGCPIYAFMEETH

-431 FQMKFEPKAEDN
+431 FQTKFEPKAEDN
-443 ITLALIRLRD
+443 ITLALERLRD
-453 EGHAVPGQMLVIV
+453 EGHCEPGQVLVIV

-477 SVQLRAVPALEAPKG
+477 SVQLRAVPAR

>member
-1 LQGLASDL
+1 
-9 VINAVKPFRHT
+9 VKSFRHT
-20 RVTFTIGPATESEAQ
+20 RITFTIGPATESEAQ

-40 KAGANVVRLN
+40 RAGADVVRLN

-60 TIVARVREVSR
+60 ATVARVRKVGQ
-71 RLKKE
+71 RLNKD

-91 ARKEP
+91 ARAEP
-96 TQLAEGQVVD
+96 VQLAIGQVVD
-106 VAGSEATPAEGGILL
+106 VTGSAEAKADGDTLV

-130 AAVPVGGIVLVDNGL
+130 TAVPVGGVVLVDNGL

-151 EQKPDRLR
+151 EQRPDRLR
-159 CRVEQPG
+159 CKVEQPG

-199 VGVDY
+199 VGVDF

-215 VLALR
+215 VDSLR
-220 TLLAQHESKAL
+220 RLLLEHHSKAH
-231 IVSKIEDQSAIEHLG
+231 IISKIEDQSAIEHLG
-246 SILQATDA
+246 AILEATDA

-267 YETLPLVQRKAVAM
+267 YETLPLIQRKAVAM

-295 LESMIQAPVPTR
+295 LESMIQNPVPTR

-336 IRCVDV
+336 VRCVEV
-342 MTRIAVTT
+342 MARIAATT
-350 EHELPRVLSPE
+350 EQGLPRVLSAE
-361 QPNETPKVKLL
+361 QPTETPKVKLL

-393 GDVPRTLASLRP
+393 GDVPRALSSLRAV
-405 IGCPIYAFMEEEH
+405 GCPIYAFGEDEQ
-418 VHRKMSLLWGVES
+418 VHRKMGLLWGVES
-431 FQMKFEPKAEDN
+431 FQMTFAPKAEDN

-453 EGHAVPGQMLVIV
+453 EGRCLPGQMLVIV
-466 TNVILGPTVID
+466 TNVILGPQVID
-477 SVQLRAVPALEAPKG
+477 SVQLRAVPPLDAPKG

>member
-1 LQGLASDL
+1 M
-9 VINAVKPFRHT
+9 KPFRHT

-50 MAHADHAWVR
+50 MAHADHTWVR
-60 TIVARVREVSR
+60 TIVARVREVSVR
-71 RLKKE
+71 MKKE

-91 ARKEP
+91 ARQDP
-96 TQLAEGQVVD
+96 AQLVVD
-106 VAGSEATPAEGGILL
+106 QLVDVTGSDTAPAAGDVLV

-130 AAVPVGGIVLVDNGL
+130 TAVPVGGVVLVDNGL

-151 EQKPDRLR
+151 EQRPDRLR
-159 CRVEQPG
+159 CKVEQPG

-199 VGVDY
+199 VGVDF

-215 VLALR
+215 VHALR
-220 TLLAQHESKAL
+220 ALLAQHKSDAH
-231 IVSKIEDQSAIEHLG
+231 IISKIEDQSAIAHLG
-246 SILQATDA
+246 DILEATDA

-267 YETLPLVQRKAVAM
+267 YETLPQVQRQAVAM
-281 AIAARKPV
+281 AIARRKPV

-295 LESMIQAPVPTR
+295 LESMIHAPVPTR

-342 MTRIAVTT
+342 MIRIATTT
-350 EHELPRVLSPE
+350 ERELPRKLSDE
-361 QPNETPKVKLL
+361 QLNETPKIKLL

-393 GDVPRTLASLRP
+393 GDVPRTLSSLRA
-405 IGCPIYAFMEEEH
+405 IGCPIYAFMEETH

-443 ITLALIRLRD
+443 ITLALARLRD
-453 EGHAVPGQMLVIV
+453 EGLAEPGQVLVIV
-466 TNVILGPTVID
+466 TNVILGPSVID
-477 SVQLRAVPALEAPKG
+477 SVQLRAVSAF